1 MALRSLRQ
9 STSSSRSRRRGSIS
23 RATGIA
29 RNTIA
34 ALLRNNLTRR
44 MQSRRMTRLT
54 NGFSKAA
61 EFHLYATAL
70 HMTWYNYIRTHT
82 TLSKKAG
89 KPTTPAMASGL
100 AAKPWA
106 FTDLLNLLHGE

>member
-1 MALRSLRQ
+1 
-9 STSSSRSRRRGSIS
+9 
-23 RATGIA
+23 
-29 RNTIA
+29 
-34 ALLRNNLTRR
+34 